1 MKSVILFLPRLVKY
15 LSKPLIRWAKNRVL
29 YIPYRKD
36 FDPRLMTW
44 SWDLNY
50 NRVAIVNLLISKF
63 QNPKYLEI
71 GCDKNELFSAV
82 SANLKSGVD
91 PKQGGNIR
99 KTSDDFFEKN
109 QEFFDVIF
117 IDGLHTYEQCRKDV
131 VNSLKFSKVGSWIA
145 LHDLLPNNWV
155 EQHVPPV
162 RTGGVWTGDVWKVA
176 FELLETEGILFKI
189 LELDHGVGVFKVLS
203 PNVMLKDRFI
213 ELSNQNYSYFHSHH
227 KILPIIGYK
236 EFQSLL

>member
-1 MKSVILFLPRLVKY
+1 LEIGFSLGVTTKHLLSNLPNLK
-15 LSKPLIRWAKNRVL
+15 L
-29 YIPYRKD
+29 YGIDPY
-36 FDPRLMTW
+36 
-44 SWDLNY
+44 
-50 NRVAIVNLLISKF
+50 ISYVDW
-63 QNPKYLEI
+63 NGGSDTNEEHENYLEI
-71 GCDKNELFSAV
+71 FIESIEPYKNRHYLYRD
-82 SANLKSGVD
+82 L
-91 PKQGGNIR
+91 
-99 KTSDDFFEKN
+99 SDNVMDEFEDDSLDF
-109 QEFFDVIF
+109 IF

-162 RTGGVWTGDVWKVA
+162 RTGGAWTGDVWKVA